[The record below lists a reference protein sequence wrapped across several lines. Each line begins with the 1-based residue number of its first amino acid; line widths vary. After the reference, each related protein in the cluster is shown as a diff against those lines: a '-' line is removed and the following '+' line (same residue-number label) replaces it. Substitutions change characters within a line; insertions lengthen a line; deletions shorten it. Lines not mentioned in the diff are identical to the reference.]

1 MQLLRQR
8 ARSATSSAASSRLG
22 ATRDWNAVLREAT
35 GEGLTARP
43 MVAYFAPLMDWLD
56 EQNKGRKVGWD

>member
-1 MQLLRQR
+1 MGDFLRGILE
-8 ARSATSSAASSRLG
+8 LG

-43 MVAYFAPLMDWLD
+43 LVAYFEPLLKWL
-56 EQNKGRKVGWD
+56 ETENKGRATGWPETTEKS